1 MRNSLGIAGRILFLF
16 LVLGTSLLTLG
27 RSDMA
32 IIGTNDQIRTYTRMT
47 EYDYVGWTLDALWL
61 KQEQQVLGAA
71 HYLSE
76 ADQHHLVIRQIDL
89 LETIRQLE
97 SEINQIYAD
106 PSVPDPAQ
114 VTAERR
120 QRLEELKTRRDQQAP
135 LVESIIQQQVG
146 QILVDFDLTTLGQ
159 VIPPVMYQVT
169 AMPLALVV
177 SPRAIIRQDANISL
191 VPDLSIEQKVALE
204 TNVEQGLGVS
214 ALVVPIGGVG
224 VYPTMVM
231 STTDVNW
238 LMEVVTHEWVHNYL
252 TLRPL
257 GINYFRS
264 GELRTMNETTA
275 NLAGKELGEALIAR
289 YYPELVPEPAP
300 LVTPEATTPAPADPP
315 IFDFRAEMHTTRVK
329 VDEFL
334 AAGKVDEAESY
345 MEARRKFFWKNGY
358 LIRRLNQAYFA
369 FYGAY
374 ADGSGGEAGQDP
386 VGPAVV
392 KLRDSSTSLAEF
404 LKKIG
409 QMTSFSEL
417 QQAVDVLP

>member
-1 MRNSLGIAGRILFLF
+1 MAGRILFLF
-16 LVLGTSLLTLG
+16 LVLGTSLITLG

-32 IIGTNDQIRTYTRMT
+32 IIGANDQIRTYTRMA
-47 EYDYVGWTLDALWL
+47 EFDYIGWTLDALWL

-76 ADQHHLVIRQIDL
+76 TDQHDLVIRQIDL

-97 SEINQIYAD
+97 SEINQVYAD

-120 QRLEELKTRRDQQAP
+120 QRLEELKTQRDQQAL

-146 QILVDFDLTTLGQ
+146 QMLVDFDLTTFGQ
-159 VIPPVMYQVT
+159 VIPPVLYQVT

-177 SPRAIIRQDANISL
+177 SPRDSIRQDANISL
-191 VPDLSIEQKVALE
+191 VPDLSIEQKVMLE
-204 TNVEQGLGVS
+204 TNVEQGLDVS
-214 ALVVPIGGVG
+214 ALVVPVGGVG

-238 LMEVVTHEWVHNYL
+238 LMEVVAHEWVHNYL

-289 YYPELVPEPAP
+289 YYPELAPEPAP
-300 LVTPEATTPAPADPP
+300 TETPGATTPAPTDPP
-315 IFDFRAEMHTTRVK
+315 AFDFRAEMHTTRVK
-329 VDEFL
+329 VDELL
-334 AAGKVDEAESY
+334 AAGKVDEAEAY
-345 MEARRKFFWKNGY
+345 MEARRQFFWKNGY

-392 KLRDSSTSLAEF
+392 KLRESSSTLAEF

-409 QMTSFSEL
+409 QMTNFSEL
-417 QQAVDVLP
+417 QQAVEVLP

>member
-1 MRNSLGIAGRILFLF
+1 MMEF
-16 LVLGTSLLTLG
+16 
-27 RSDMA
+27 
-32 IIGTNDQIRTYTRMT
+32 
-47 EYDYVGWTLDALWL
+47 DYVGWTFEALWS
-61 KQEQQVLGAA
+61 KEEQQVLGAA
-71 HYLSE
+71 HFLSE
-76 ADQHHLVIRQIDL
+76 TDQHDLVIWQIDL
-89 LETIRQLE
+89 LGTIRQLE
-97 SEINQIYAD
+97 NEINQVYAD
-106 PSVPDPAQ
+106 PNVPDPAQ

-120 QRLEELKTRRDQQAP
+120 QRLGELKARRDQQAP

-146 QILVDFDLTTLGQ
+146 QILADFDLTTLGQ

-177 SPRAIIRQDANISL
+177 SPRDVIRQDANISL
-191 VPDLSIEQKVALE
+191 VPDLSIEQKVVLE
-204 TNVEQGLGVS
+204 TNVEQGLDVS
-214 ALVVPIGGVG
+214 ALVVPVGGVG

-238 LMEVVTHEWVHNYL
+238 LMEVVSHEWVHNYL

-300 LVTPEATTPAPADPP
+300 EPSPAEPPGATTPVPP
-315 IFDFRAEMHTTRVK
+315 VPPTFDFRAEMHTTRVK
-329 VDEFL
+329 VDELL
-334 AAGKVDEAESY
+334 ASGQIDEAEAY
-345 MEARRKFFWKNGY
+345 MEARRQFFWDKGY

-392 KLRDSSTSLAEF
+392 KLREGSTTLAEF

-409 QMTSFSEL
+409 QMASFSEL
-417 QQAVDVLP
+417 QHAVEDLP